1 VLPLLLGLFLIVASS
16 VVKVIRVARTAEV
29 PVAMRGGAVMAWV
42 FGTLAIA
49 VLPAF
54 AALAI
59 LDLATDLVRLDG
71 GLEQLG
77 AAMLWVGICDVAN
90 IGRLVSPKPEERG
103 TDVDLTK
110 DRRLLFLVAMM
121 ATVAY
126 AVALL
131 IAVGFVDDGHVALG
145 VAIALGF
152 VASAATIQ
160 ARPGGPGMGPLT
172 RRPIDPDGATEDRP
186 DGDRRFGAGPDGDD
200 DRAAGDDDRA
210 TRDDDRGTHD
220 APRATDADGRAVR
233 EDRDGPGVREAR
245 GGGGSG
251 GVPVATARPAASNP
265 RRALA
270 VVLAAIG
277 LALATAGP
285 AGAAQTVRRCGTIA
299 VPSTQARAAVS
310 LRGKA
315 LACTTVKRVV
325 RKAYERSVL
334 LADTRPFTVRDDGR
348 SFRCRYTP
356 STGAIV
362 CEGGGR
368 RLRGTI

>member
-210 TRDDDRGTHD
+210 TRDDALALEDPLDLGAVDARQPLGRERDRARD
-220 APRATDADGRAVR
+220 VAAARLARRAPAVVGAERPRVDDDEARVGELSRERVGGDRRGR
-233 EDRDGPGVREAR
+233 AR
-245 GGGGSG
+245 GGSG
-251 GVPVATARPAASNP
+251 WGVEEVGHRGVPSVTGRGNDKTP
-265 RRALA
+265 
-270 VVLAAIG
+270 AIG
-277 LALATAGP
+277 RGPVMWSACDCQSKRTPRDTVHP
-285 AGAAQTVRRCGTIA
+285 AGCDSHT
-299 VPSTQARAAVS
+299 
-310 LRGKA
+310 
-315 LACTTVKRVV
+315 
-325 RKAYERSVL
+325 
-334 LADTRPFTVRDDGR
+334 
-348 SFRCRYTP
+348 
-356 STGAIV
+356 
-362 CEGGGR
+362 
-368 RLRGTI
+368 